1 MCIEISG
8 SCAGR
13 IIGFLSRFA
22 TTVNLTSTRHTNPVD
37 IQLPSESTQG
47 EQIHEFEEI
56 ICILREAGMPDL
68 GQHVFEMRQEEFGSF
83 ADDGD
88 FSGGQ
93 GGMIES
99 IRTMSQERIL
109 KLVLIGCI
117 LLCVSGLHYS
127 VSTHH
132 FWYHV
137 LLEQAYYLPI
147 LLAAMWFGLRGGLPT
162 AVLAGILY
170 VPHVLQGWGNDS
182 PYTAS
187 QYAEIFMF
195 LVLGSLTGVLSD
207 HERKQRVRIEETAQR
222 LSEVYAQLQ
231 GSFEQLRRADRL
243 SALGELSAGLA
254 HEIRN
259 PLGSVEGALQILLK
273 PELPRE
279 TRKEFGELAQK
290 EIDRLKGLVTT
301 FLDFARPQT
310 PVRKPTDIA
319 DLLSAVGILA
329 EETAKLSNIRISLEL
344 APRLPAVPLDSG
356 QMKQVLLNLLI
367 NGIHAMPSGG
377 EILLKAFIEKDSLVI
392 EVRDA
397 GIGIR
402 PEHLEKIFDPFFT
415 TRAEGTGLGLSIA
428 YRIVSQHGGHI
439 TAKTNHDRGMTFRVT
454 VPLGVE
460 EVPTIPASRPGL
472 I

>member
-1 MCIEISG
+1 M
-8 SCAGR
+8 
-13 IIGFLSRFA
+13 
-22 TTVNLTSTRHTNPVD
+22 
-37 IQLPSESTQG
+37 
-47 EQIHEFEEI
+47 
-56 ICILREAGMPDL
+56 
-68 GQHVFEMRQEEFGSF
+68 
-83 ADDGD
+83 
-88 FSGGQ
+88 
-93 GGMIES
+93 
-99 IRTMSQERIL
+99 
-109 KLVLIGCI
+109 
-117 LLCVSGLHYS
+117 
-127 VSTHH
+127 
-132 FWYHV
+132 
-137 LLEQAYYLPI
+137 
-147 LLAAMWFGLRGGLPT
+147 
-162 AVLAGILY
+162 
-170 VPHVLQGWGNDS
+170 
-182 PYTAS
+182 
-187 QYAEIFMF
+187 
-195 LVLGSLTGVLSD
+195 
-207 HERKQRVRIEETAQR
+207 
-222 LSEVYAQLQ
+222 
-231 GSFEQLRRADRL
+231 
-243 SALGELSAGLA
+243 
-254 HEIRN
+254 
-259 PLGSVEGALQILLK
+259 
-273 PELPRE
+273 
-279 TRKEFGELAQK
+279 
-290 EIDRLKGLVTT
+290 VTT
-301 FLDFARPQT
+301 FLEFARPQT